1 MFNKLE
7 NKSGIAIFEKNLK
20 KDSLKREML
29 EVASTYWTDKLEN
42 SGVNQISYEL
52 GNGNIV
58 LSDKELNKFKKNFS
72 TYISKIFPKKLC

>member
-42 SGVNQISYEL
+42 SGVNQISY
-52 GNGNIV
+52 
-58 LSDKELNKFKKNFS
+58 
-72 TYISKIFPKKLC
+72 